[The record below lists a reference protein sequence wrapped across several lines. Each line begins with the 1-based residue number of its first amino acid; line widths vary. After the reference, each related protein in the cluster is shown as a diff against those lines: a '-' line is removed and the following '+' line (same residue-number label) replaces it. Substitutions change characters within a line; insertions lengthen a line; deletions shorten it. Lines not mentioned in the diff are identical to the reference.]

1 MIDLVKS
8 HTVIAQDYFTIFWR
22 TLGDG
27 RRKPPGFYE
36 LLVGDLSYRVLI
48 VCVFIIKLF
57 FLWLHCVA
65 AWCCDGQDNST
76 WVCTKREGRLAMR
89 LCS

>member
-57 FLWLHCVA
+57 FFCGCTVWLLGAVTA
-65 AWCCDGQDNST
+65 RITVPGFAPNE
-76 WVCTKREGRLAMR
+76 REGSL
-89 LCS
+89 